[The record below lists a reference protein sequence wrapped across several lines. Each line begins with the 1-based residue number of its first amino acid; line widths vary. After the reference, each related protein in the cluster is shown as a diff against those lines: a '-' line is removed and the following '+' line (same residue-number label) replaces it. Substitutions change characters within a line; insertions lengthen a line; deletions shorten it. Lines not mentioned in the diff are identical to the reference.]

1 VAGELRAKDCYI
13 GQRVFWVMWF
23 DQQSTSET
31 RKLWYGYRD
40 QLSPDIVSSVVERLP
55 GNGSIM
61 LRHFGRASNIY
72 SCEIDAVRCA
82 YELFCSIHLVGR
94 YCFPKCSLGEA
105 SRVLRELA
113 ELEFGIHAAVSMERN
128 HGR

>member
-1 VAGELRAKDCYI
+1 MAGELRAKDCYI

-23 DQQSTSET
+23 DPHDTSEART
-31 RKLWYGYRD
+31 GWYGYRAK
-40 QLSPDIVSSVVERLP
+40 LSPEIWSSLVERLA
-55 GNGSIM
+55 GNGSVM
-61 LRHFGRASNIY
+61 LRHYGKALNIY
-72 SCEIDAVRCA
+72 SCEIDAVRAA
-82 YELFCSIHLVGR
+82 YQLFCSINLADRG
-94 YCFPKCSLGEA
+94 YSTTCSLGEA